1 MELNGVKFYFLDNE
15 FYFSGSKPFGEIYQD
30 IEKFAFFDKAALS
43 TLPVI
48 DFRPDIIHCHDW
60 QTGLIPVYLHDAF
73 QQSEFYRGIQSI
85 MTIHNLKF
93 QGVWDKKT
101 VMDTAGLDAYYFTP
115 DKLEAF
121 GDANYLKGGLVYAD
135 QITTVSN
142 TYAEEIKTP
151 FYGEKLD
158 GLINAATHLIETE
171 GFSNLTVTGIM
182 RQAEI
187 EPVQFYNRYDDL
199 NRFIDEYVKKY
210 DYWFSDIVKS
220 QKQSSNDKELYIN
233 ILIGLFQS
241 LSGNKV
247 MQELLKWELASNN
260 ETSQRTAQLRELHT
274 LPLCQKFSNIFS
286 NTDID
291 IVTISALIIGGI
303 YYLIL
308 HDKLSTFSGIDLKKE
323 SDKQKVIKAI
333 SKLSDILFTFIPSS
347 ITKENIDIIIKM
359 REDNIPVEKIAYYT
373 GIPKEIIVSI

>member
-1 MELNGVKFYFLDNE
+1 MKERRKRR
-15 FYFSGSKPFGEIYQD
+15 SAKD
-30 IEKFAFFDKAALS
+30 IEEN
-43 TLPVI
+43 I
-48 DFRPDIIHCHDW
+48 
-60 QTGLIPVYLHDAF
+60 
-73 QQSEFYRGIQSI
+73 
-85 MTIHNLKF
+85 
-93 QGVWDKKT
+93 
-101 VMDTAGLDAYYFTP
+101 
-115 DKLEAF
+115 
-121 GDANYLKGGLVYAD
+121 
-135 QITTVSN
+135 
-142 TYAEEIKTP
+142 
-151 FYGEKLD
+151 
-158 GLINAATHLIETE
+158 INAATYLIENE
-171 GFSNLTVTGIM
+171 GFYNLTVTGII

-199 NRFIDEYVKKY
+199 NRFIDEYVKKF

-220 QKQSSNDKELYIN
+220 QKQSRSNKELYIN

-247 MQELLKWELASNN
+247 MQELLKWELANNN

-323 SDKQKVIKAI
+323 SDRQKVIKAI
-333 SKLSDILFTFIPSS
+333 SKLSEMLFTPIPSS
-347 ITKENIDIIIKM
+347 ITKEDIDIIIKM
-359 REDNIPVEKIAYYT
+359 KKDNIPVEKIAYYT
-373 GIPKEIIVSI
+373 GIPQNIIVSI

>member
-1 MELNGVKFYFLDNE
+1 MKERRKRR
-15 FYFSGSKPFGEIYQD
+15 STKD
-30 IEKFAFFDKAALS
+30 IE
-43 TLPVI
+43 
-48 DFRPDIIHCHDW
+48 
-60 QTGLIPVYLHDAF
+60 
-73 QQSEFYRGIQSI
+73 ESI
-85 MTIHNLKF
+85 
-93 QGVWDKKT
+93 
-101 VMDTAGLDAYYFTP
+101 
-115 DKLEAF
+115 
-121 GDANYLKGGLVYAD
+121 
-135 QITTVSN
+135 
-142 TYAEEIKTP
+142 
-151 FYGEKLD
+151 
-158 GLINAATHLIETE
+158 INAATRFIETE
-171 GFSNLTVTGIM
+171 GFSNLTVTSIM

-199 NRFIDEYVKKY
+199 NKFIDEYVKKY

-220 QKQSSNDKELYIN
+220 QKQYSNDKALYMN
-233 ILIGLFQS
+233 ILVGLFQS
-241 LSGNKV
+241 LSENKI
-247 MQELLKWELASNN
+247 MQELLKWELANNN

-274 LPLCQKFSNIFS
+274 LPLCQKLSNIFS

>member
-1 MELNGVKFYFLDNE
+1 MKERRKRR
-15 FYFSGSKPFGEIYQD
+15 SAKD
-30 IEKFAFFDKAALS
+30 IE
-43 TLPVI
+43 
-48 DFRPDIIHCHDW
+48 
-60 QTGLIPVYLHDAF
+60 
-73 QQSEFYRGIQSI
+73 ESI
-85 MTIHNLKF
+85 
-93 QGVWDKKT
+93 
-101 VMDTAGLDAYYFTP
+101 
-115 DKLEAF
+115 
-121 GDANYLKGGLVYAD
+121 
-135 QITTVSN
+135 
-142 TYAEEIKTP
+142 
-151 FYGEKLD
+151 
-158 GLINAATHLIETE
+158 INAATYLIENE

-274 LPLCQKFSNIFS
+274 LPLCQKFSNMSS
-286 NTDID
+286 NTSID

-323 SDKQKVIKAI
+323 SDRHKVIKAI
-333 SKLSDILFTFIPSS
+333 SKLSEMLFTPMPSS
-347 ITKENIDIIIKM
+347 IEKENIDIIIKM
-359 REDNIPVEKIAYYT
+359 KKDNIPVEKIAYYT
-373 GIPKEIIVSI
+373 GIPQNIIVSI

>member
-1 MELNGVKFYFLDNE
+1 MKERRKRR
-15 FYFSGSKPFGEIYQD
+15 STKD
-30 IEKFAFFDKAALS
+30 IE
-43 TLPVI
+43 
-48 DFRPDIIHCHDW
+48 
-60 QTGLIPVYLHDAF
+60 
-73 QQSEFYRGIQSI
+73 ESI
-85 MTIHNLKF
+85 
-93 QGVWDKKT
+93 
-101 VMDTAGLDAYYFTP
+101 
-115 DKLEAF
+115 
-121 GDANYLKGGLVYAD
+121 
-135 QITTVSN
+135 
-142 TYAEEIKTP
+142 
-151 FYGEKLD
+151 
-158 GLINAATHLIETE
+158 INAATRFIETE
-171 GFSNLTVTGIM
+171 GFSNLTVTSIM

-199 NRFIDEYVKKY
+199 NKFIDEYVKKY

-220 QKQSSNDKELYIN
+220 QKQYSNDKALYMN
-233 ILIGLFQS
+233 ILVGLFQS
-241 LSGNKV
+241 LSENKI
-247 MQELLKWELASNN
+247 MQELLKWELANNN

-274 LPLCQKFSNIFS
+274 LKQRKKFSNIFS

-359 REDNIPVEKIAYYT
+359 REDNIPVEKIGTIKYF
-373 GIPKEIIVSI
+373 V

>member
-1 MELNGVKFYFLDNE
+1 MKERRKRR
-15 FYFSGSKPFGEIYQD
+15 STKD
-30 IEKFAFFDKAALS
+30 IE
-43 TLPVI
+43 
-48 DFRPDIIHCHDW
+48 
-60 QTGLIPVYLHDAF
+60 
-73 QQSEFYRGIQSI
+73 ESI
-85 MTIHNLKF
+85 
-93 QGVWDKKT
+93 
-101 VMDTAGLDAYYFTP
+101 
-115 DKLEAF
+115 
-121 GDANYLKGGLVYAD
+121 
-135 QITTVSN
+135 
-142 TYAEEIKTP
+142 
-151 FYGEKLD
+151 
-158 GLINAATHLIETE
+158 INAATRFIETE
-171 GFSNLTVTGIM
+171 GFSNLTVTSIM

-199 NRFIDEYVKKY
+199 NKFIDEYVKKY

-220 QKQSSNDKELYIN
+220 QKQYSNDKALYMN
-233 ILIGLFQS
+233 ILVGLFQS
-241 LSGNKV
+241 LSENKI
-247 MQELLKWELASNN
+247 MQELLKWELANNN

-274 LPLCQKFSNIFS
+274 LPLFQKFSNIFS

>member
-1 MELNGVKFYFLDNE
+1 MKERRKRR
-15 FYFSGSKPFGEIYQD
+15 STKD
-30 IEKFAFFDKAALS
+30 IE
-43 TLPVI
+43 
-48 DFRPDIIHCHDW
+48 
-60 QTGLIPVYLHDAF
+60 
-73 QQSEFYRGIQSI
+73 ESI
-85 MTIHNLKF
+85 
-93 QGVWDKKT
+93 
-101 VMDTAGLDAYYFTP
+101 
-115 DKLEAF
+115 
-121 GDANYLKGGLVYAD
+121 
-135 QITTVSN
+135 
-142 TYAEEIKTP
+142 
-151 FYGEKLD
+151 
-158 GLINAATHLIETE
+158 INAATRFIETE
-171 GFSNLTVTGIM
+171 GFSNLTVTSIM

-199 NRFIDEYVKKY
+199 NKFIDEYVKKY

-220 QKQSSNDKELYIN
+220 QKQYSNDKALYMN
-233 ILIGLFQS
+233 ILVGLFQS
-241 LSGNKV
+241 LSENKI
-247 MQELLKWELASNN
+247 MQELLKWELANNN

-274 LPLCQKFSNIFS
+274 LPLCQKLSNIFS

-373 GIPKEIIVSI
+373 GIPKEIIVPI

>member
-1 MELNGVKFYFLDNE
+1 MKERRKRR
-15 FYFSGSKPFGEIYQD
+15 STKD
-30 IEKFAFFDKAALS
+30 IE
-43 TLPVI
+43 
-48 DFRPDIIHCHDW
+48 
-60 QTGLIPVYLHDAF
+60 
-73 QQSEFYRGIQSI
+73 ESI
-85 MTIHNLKF
+85 
-93 QGVWDKKT
+93 
-101 VMDTAGLDAYYFTP
+101 
-115 DKLEAF
+115 
-121 GDANYLKGGLVYAD
+121 
-135 QITTVSN
+135 
-142 TYAEEIKTP
+142 
-151 FYGEKLD
+151 
-158 GLINAATHLIETE
+158 INAATRFIETE
-171 GFSNLTVTGIM
+171 GFSNLTVTSIM

-199 NRFIDEYVKKY
+199 NKFIDEYVKKY

-220 QKQSSNDKELYIN
+220 QKQYSNDKALYMN
-233 ILIGLFQS
+233 ILVGLFQS
-241 LSGNKV
+241 LSENKI
-247 MQELLKWELASNN
+247 MQELLKWELANNN

-323 SDKQKVIKAI
+323 SDKQKVIKDI

>member
-1 MELNGVKFYFLDNE
+1 MKERRKRR
-15 FYFSGSKPFGEIYQD
+15 STKD
-30 IEKFAFFDKAALS
+30 IE
-43 TLPVI
+43 
-48 DFRPDIIHCHDW
+48 
-60 QTGLIPVYLHDAF
+60 
-73 QQSEFYRGIQSI
+73 ESI
-85 MTIHNLKF
+85 
-93 QGVWDKKT
+93 
-101 VMDTAGLDAYYFTP
+101 
-115 DKLEAF
+115 
-121 GDANYLKGGLVYAD
+121 
-135 QITTVSN
+135 
-142 TYAEEIKTP
+142 
-151 FYGEKLD
+151 
-158 GLINAATHLIETE
+158 INAATRFIETE
-171 GFSNLTVTGIM
+171 GFSNLTVTSIM

-199 NRFIDEYVKKY
+199 NKFIDEYVKKY

-220 QKQSSNDKELYIN
+220 QKQYSNDKALYMN
-233 ILIGLFQS
+233 ILVGLFQS
-241 LSGNKV
+241 LSENKI
-247 MQELLKWELASNN
+247 MQELLKWELANNN
-260 ETSQRTAQLRELHT
+260 ETSQRTAQLRELHA